1 MEEYTSTHI
10 RLEKQQY
17 DRLRDEAHETRRSQ
31 SEIVREALKFYWKG
45 GRKKVKLIKNISKK
59 IYREIYNALRS
70 QKFDSFDVY
79 LDEETGDVRAVS
91 SGATYPGT
99 RVEKNITSVGDF
111 VDGDIGDYTEEEF
124 AEACLTAFGNIE
136 MS

>member
-1 MEEYTSTHI
+1 M
-10 RLEKQQY
+10 
-17 DRLRDEAHETRRSQ
+17 
-31 SEIVREALKFYWKG
+31 KFS
-45 GRKKVKLIKNISKK
+45 KNVSKK

-91 SGATYPGT
+91 SGVSYPGT
-99 RVEKNITSVGDF
+99 RVEKNISSVGDF
-111 VDGDIGDYTEEEF
+111 VDGDIDDYAEDEF
-124 AEACLTAFGNIE
+124 VEACLTAFGNVE